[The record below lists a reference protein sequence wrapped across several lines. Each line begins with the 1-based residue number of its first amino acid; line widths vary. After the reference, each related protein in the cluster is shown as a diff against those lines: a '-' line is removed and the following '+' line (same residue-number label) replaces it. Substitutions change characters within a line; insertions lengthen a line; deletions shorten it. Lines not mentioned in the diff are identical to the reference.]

1 MVTRHRKGKGNA
13 PACGFRLRNTREY
26 RLISPIF
33 AESGPTVRP
42 CPSLP
47 AHRHRRLRDARV
59 VTGTRDGLDSYRAVV
74 PGQGGARP
82 RRSLRAAATTLW
94 RQHQDLLSNAGSL
107 VATTGV
113 TSALGFAF
121 WAFAAHLFSQ
131 RAVGYGVTA
140 TSAMTLLGTIGM
152 FGLGTMLIGE
162 LPRRSPGGGL
172 VSAALL
178 ASGLGSLLL
187 GLGFAAVAPH
197 VSHQLDSVIGTSGR
211 PALFAAGV
219 ALTGMTLVFDQATI
233 GLSRG
238 GLQLSRNLA
247 FAIVKLMAL
256 PAAAIILHDEFGV
269 GIILS
274 WVAGIAMSLVPVAI
288 RLRLTGMPSLPR
300 PDWSVLRGLGRTT
313 VAHNW
318 LNLAIGVPGPL
329 IPVLVTLV
337 VSPSASAAFFTA
349 WMLANFLYLIPTHLS
364 TVLFAVVSATPDT
377 IAQKLRF
384 AVQVALLIG
393 LPAMTALGLGG
404 HLALSMFGAGYA
416 RAATLPLWLLIIGY
430 LPAIPKCYYV
440 AVCRAAGQVARAAA
454 VLATFACVEVAAAAV
469 GGASGGLIGLSF
481 ALLGVALA
489 EAMVTIPAVLRVAL
503 RRGRHRHS

>member
-1 MVTRHRKGKGNA
+1 
-13 PACGFRLRNTREY
+13 
-26 RLISPIF
+26 
-33 AESGPTVRP
+33 
-42 CPSLP
+42 
-47 AHRHRRLRDARV
+47 
-59 VTGTRDGLDSYRAVV
+59 
-74 PGQGGARP
+74 
-82 RRSLRAAATTLW
+82 
-94 RQHQDLLSNAGSL
+94 
-107 VATTGV
+107 
-113 TSALGFAF
+113 
-121 WAFAAHLFSQ
+121 
-131 RAVGYGVTA
+131 
-140 TSAMTLLGTIGM
+140 
-152 FGLGTMLIGE
+152 
-162 LPRRSPGGGL
+162 
-172 VSAALL
+172 
-178 ASGLGSLLL
+178 
-187 GLGFAAVAPH
+187 
-197 VSHQLDSVIGTSGR
+197 
-211 PALFAAGV
+211 
-219 ALTGMTLVFDQATI
+219 
-233 GLSRG
+233 
-238 GLQLSRNLA
+238 
-247 FAIVKLMAL
+247 
-256 PAAAIILHDEFGV
+256 
-269 GIILS
+269 
-274 WVAGIAMSLVPVAI
+274 MSLVPVAI

-454 VLATFACVEVAAAAV
+454 VLATFAGVEVAAAAV
-469 GGASGGLIGLSF
+469 GGALGGLIGLSL
-481 ALLGVALA
+481 ALLGVAFA
-489 EAMVTIPAVLRVAL
+489 EAIVTMPAVLRVAL